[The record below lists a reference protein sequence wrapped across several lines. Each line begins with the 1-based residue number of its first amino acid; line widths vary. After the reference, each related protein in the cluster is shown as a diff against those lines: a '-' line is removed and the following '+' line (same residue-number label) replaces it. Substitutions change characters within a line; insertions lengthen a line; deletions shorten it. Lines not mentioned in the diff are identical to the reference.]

1 MVQTVCS
8 YKILAGKKRIVLEKP
23 HSLRR
28 IFFSVNRIAAQTAWS
43 TTKISFDDPGFR
55 SFFVLNGSLNSFQ
68 AEGVDIFQGNIW
80 LLNASDT
87 DVWYACTEI
96 LH

>member
-1 MVQTVCS
+1 MVQTVS
-8 YKILAGKKRIVLEKP
+8 SVKLLAGKERIVIEKP
-23 HSLRR
+23 NTLRR
-28 IFFSVNRIAAQTAWS
+28 IFFSISRIAAQTAWS
-43 TTKISFDDPGFR
+43 TTEISFDDP
-55 SFFVLNGSLNSFQ
+55 SFCSFYVLNGSLNSFQ

>member
-1 MVQTVCS
+1 MVQTVSSC
-8 YKILAGKKRIVLEKP
+8 KILAGKKRIVLEKP

-68 AEGVDIFQGNIW
+68 AEGVDIFQGDIW
-80 LLNASDT
+80 VYNNSELDF
-87 DVWYACTEI
+87 WYTMTEI
-96 LH
+96 LV